1 MTLETPLGN
10 PVSPELFDSFMLD
23 AWDTLGAFENAVAE
37 LQGAF
42 GAPTMQRLGMLAHRF
57 KGTAALYGYPQMAA
71 LSELAERLM
80 EVQPDLGEAQQA
92 GLFAFLER
100 LVVCLRSALE
110 RVSSR
115 QSEGELGLEFAQIGG
130 TALLGS
136 LLGQNPRAFVRPA
149 VQSRNHPARTQN
161 LGTQVRRFRQDN
173 LDIWAYFAPEVR
185 EHLDAMRAVLDEFSS
200 DTAGSPEGLN
210 QLFRSAHTLKGSS
223 YMVGFD
229 VLGDLGHRLEDVMLA
244 VRSGERPFDAPLRR
258 ALGEGTELAE
268 RLLQV
273 AEGVAG
279 DPGVELRRMQRQLS
293 ALLTGSDEDD
303 ANQTGPDN
311 TPDEAPIP
319 KAAPAAAG
327 RSVRVS
333 TDKLDLL
340 MNLAN
345 ELMVS
350 RSRITQQ
357 SARLE
362 SAGEVLL
369 LAQARL
375 SRTARDFEEKYL
387 STQTLSQAVNRSAA
401 PSPAPGDAPSALQ
414 NTALQHTLDDLFG
427 DLEFDSYSD
436 LNIVARSVSEMSA
449 DLSEVAS
456 QLSAQLQA
464 LREEDER
471 LGKLTTRLRR
481 EVSRA
486 RRVPFGQALTR
497 LRRWARTQ
505 TTDGNSGFELRL
517 SGETVEVDSHV
528 LEAVVDPLL
537 HLLNNA
543 LIHGLEAPE
552 ARRAAGKPE
561 AGQISVHAA
570 QRGAFLDIEVSDDG
584 AGLDLAAIR
593 RRAAPLLSGPEQV
606 SPDQLSPDE
615 MSDAAVAELIFLPGL
630 STAASVTTQAGRGV
644 GLDVVAS
651 NVRRLGGAVQ
661 VRSRAGAGTQFTLS
675 VPLTQQI
682 AEVLLLR
689 VGAQTLGIFTSAVR
703 LLRHVEASEIETG
716 NGSQTVPYQG
726 QAVPLLRL
734 AELWN
739 QAPAPNVGAPL
750 NVVIVQSAAQLLAL
764 AADDFAG
771 LEEVAVQPPGPL
783 LEAVAY
789 LAGSSVASGGQVALL
804 LHPPGLLRL
813 SFQLAQGSQL
823 GQAAYTPQTRRA
835 APEAKAARVLLV
847 DDSVSVRRVVARMLE
862 RAGYSVVTAAD
873 GFEAIE
879 RLRSEARFD
888 AVLTDLEMPR
898 VSGYELLEHLRRHPG
913 TADIPSIVMTTRAG
927 DKHQQLAFEVGT
939 NDYFT
944 KPIDESRLIKRL
956 AELTRKAAT

>member
-1 MTLETPLGN
+1 MTLETPFGN

-23 AWDTLGAFENAVAE
+23 AWDTLGAFENAVTE
-37 LQGAF
+37 LRGAF

-110 RVSSR
+110 RVSAR

-136 LLGQNPRAFVRPA
+136 LLGQNPRAFVRQA
-149 VQSRNHPARTQN
+149 VQSRDHLARTQHW
-161 LGTQVRRFRQDN
+161 GTQVRRFRQDN

-185 EHLDAMRAVLDEFSS
+185 EHLDAMRLVLDESE
-200 DTAGSPEGLN
+200 ANEAGLN

-229 VLGDLGHRLEDVMLA
+229 MLGDLGHRLEDVMLA
-244 VRSGERPFDAPLRR
+244 VRSGERSFDAPLRR

-268 RLLQV
+268 HLLQV
-273 AEGVAG
+273 AEGAAG
-279 DPGVELRRMQRQLS
+279 DPEGEMRRVQHQLS
-293 ALLTGSDEDD
+293 ALLTGSDEEAD
-303 ANQTGPDN
+303 ADQPALNDMSDTASDVDVP
-311 TPDEAPIP
+311 APQ
-319 KAAPAAAG
+319 AAPAAG

-345 ELMVS
+345 ELVVS

-357 SARLE
+357 SVRLE
-362 SAGEVLL
+362 SAGELL
-369 LAQARL
+369 KLAQARL

-387 STQTLSQAVNRSAA
+387 STRTLSQAVNRSAPT
-401 PSPAPGDAPSALQ
+401 PSTPGDAPSALQ
-414 NTALQHTLDDLFG
+414 STLDDLFG

-456 QLSAQLQA
+456 QLAAQLQA

-561 AGQISVHAA
+561 RGQISVQAT
-570 QRGAFLDIEVSDDG
+570 QRGAFLDIEVNDDG
-584 AGLDLAAIR
+584 AGLNLDAIR
-593 RRAAPLLSGPEQV
+593 RQAAPLLSGDPH
-606 SPDQLSPDE
+606 DLSDE
-615 MSDAAVAELIFLPGL
+615 AVAELIFLPGL
-630 STAASVTTQAGRGV
+630 STAANITTQAGRGV

-661 VRSRAGAGTQFTLS
+661 VRSQAGAGTQFTLS

-689 VGAQTLGIFTSAVR
+689 VGAQTLGLFTSAVR
-703 LLRHVEASEIETG
+703 SLRHVEPSEIETG
-716 NGSQTVPYQG
+716 NSGQTVPYQG

-739 QAPAPNVGAPL
+739 EVSAPEIGAPL
-750 NVVIVQSAAQLLAL
+750 NVVIVQSGTQLLAL
-764 AADDFAG
+764 TADDFAG
-771 LEEVAVQPPGPL
+771 LEEMAVQPPGPL
-783 LEAVAY
+783 LDVVDY
-789 LAGSSVASGGQVALL
+789 LAGSSVSRGGQVTLL

-813 SFQLAQGSQL
+813 SVQL
-823 GQAAYTPQTRRA
+823 GQVAHAPQTCRA
-835 APEAKAARVLLV
+835 APTSHAARVLLV
-847 DDSVSVRRVVARMLE
+847 DDSISVRRVVARMLE

-873 GFEAIE
+873 GYEAIE

-898 VSGYELLEHLRRHPG
+898 VSGYELLEHLRRHAE

-927 DKHQQLAFEVGT
+927 DKHQQLAYEVGT

-956 AELTRKAAT
+956 AELTRSAAT

>member
-1 MTLETPLGN
+1 MTLETPFGN

-23 AWDTLGAFENAVAE
+23 AWDTLDAFENAVAE
-37 LQGAF
+37 LQSAF

-110 RVSSR
+110 RVSAR

-136 LLGQNPRAFVRPA
+136 LLGQNPRAFVRQA
-149 VQSRNHPARTQN
+149 VQSRDHLARTQHW
-161 LGTQVRRFRQDN
+161 GTQVRRFRQDN

-185 EHLDAMRAVLDEFSS
+185 EHLDAMRLVLDESE
-200 DTAGSPEGLN
+200 ANEAGLN

-229 VLGDLGHRLEDVMLA
+229 MLGDLGHRLEDVMLA
-244 VRSGERPFDAPLRR
+244 VRSGERSFDAPLRR

-268 RLLQV
+268 HLLQV
-273 AEGVAG
+273 AEGAAG
-279 DPGVELRRMQRQLS
+279 DPEGEMRRVQHQLS
-293 ALLTGSDEDD
+293 ALLTGSDEEAD
-303 ANQTGPDN
+303 ADQPALNDMSDTASDVDVP
-311 TPDEAPIP
+311 APQ
-319 KAAPAAAG
+319 AAPAAG

-345 ELMVS
+345 ELVVS

-357 SARLE
+357 SVRLE
-362 SAGEVLL
+362 SAGELL
-369 LAQARL
+369 KLAQARL

-387 STQTLSQAVNRSAA
+387 STRTLSQAVNRSAPT
-401 PSPAPGDAPSALQ
+401 PSTPGDAPSALQ
-414 NTALQHTLDDLFG
+414 STLDDLFG

-456 QLSAQLQA
+456 QLAAQVQA

-561 AGQISVHAA
+561 RGQISVQAT
-570 QRGAFLDIEVSDDG
+570 QRGAFLDIEVNDDG
-584 AGLDLAAIR
+584 AGLNLDAIR
-593 RRAAPLLSGPEQV
+593 RQAAPLLSGDPH
-606 SPDQLSPDE
+606 DLSDE
-615 MSDAAVAELIFLPGL
+615 AVAELIFLPGL
-630 STAASVTTQAGRGV
+630 STAANITTQAGRGV

-661 VRSRAGAGTQFTLS
+661 VRSQGGAGTQFTLS

-703 LLRHVEASEIETG
+703 SLRHVEPSEIQTG
-716 NGSQTVPYQG
+716 NSGQTVPYQG

-739 QAPAPNVGAPL
+739 EVSAPEIGAPL
-750 NVVIVQSAAQLLAL
+750 NVVIVQSGTQLLAL
-764 AADDFAG
+764 TADDFAG

-783 LEAVAY
+783 LEAVEY
-789 LAGSSVASGGQVALL
+789 LAGSSVSSGGQIALL
-804 LHPPGLLRL
+804 LYPPGLLRL

-823 GQAAYTPQTRRA
+823 GQVAHMPQTRRA
-835 APEAKAARVLLV
+835 APEGKAARVLLV

-873 GFEAIE
+873 GYEAIE

-898 VSGYELLEHLRRHPG
+898 VSGYELLEHLRRHAD
-913 TADIPSIVMTTRAG
+913 TADLPSIVMTTRAG
-927 DKHQQLAFEVGT
+927 DKHQQLAYEVGT

-944 KPIDESRLIKRL
+944 KPIDEGRLIKRL
-956 AELTRKAAT
+956 AELTRSAAT

>member
-1 MTLETPLGN
+1 MTLETPFGN

-37 LQGAF
+37 LQSAF

-80 EVQPDLGEAQQA
+80 EVQPELGEPEQA

-110 RVSSR
+110 RVSAR

-136 LLGQNPRAFVRPA
+136 LLGQNPRAFVRQA
-149 VQSRNHPARTQN
+149 VQSRDHLARTQN
-161 LGTQVRRFRQDN
+161 WGTQVRRFRQDN

-185 EHLDAMRAVLDEFSS
+185 EHLDAMRLVLDESE
-200 DTAGSPEGLN
+200 ANEAGLN

-244 VRSGERPFDAPLRR
+244 VRSGERSFDAPLRR

-268 RLLQV
+268 HLLQV
-273 AEGVAG
+273 AEGAAG
-279 DPGVELRRMQRQLS
+279 DPGGELRRVQRQLS
-293 ALLTGSDEDD
+293 ALLTGGVEEPDADQPALNDMSDTASDVD
-303 ANQTGPDN
+303 VP
-311 TPDEAPIP
+311 APQ
-319 KAAPAAAG
+319 AAPAAAG

-345 ELMVS
+345 ELVVS

-357 SARLE
+357 SVRLE
-362 SAGEVLL
+362 SAGELL
-369 LAQARL
+369 MLAQARL

-387 STQTLSQAVNRSAA
+387 STRTLSQAVNRSAPA
-401 PSPAPGDAPSALQ
+401 SSAPGDAPSALQ
-414 NTALQHTLDDLFG
+414 STALQNTLDDLFG

-456 QLSAQLQA
+456 QLAAQLQA

-561 AGQISVHAA
+561 RGQISVHAA

-584 AGLDLAAIR
+584 AGLDFAAIR
-593 RRAAPLLSGPEQV
+593 RRAAPLLSDPAQ
-606 SPDQLSPDE
+606 PSPDE
-615 MSDAAVAELIFLPGL
+615 MNLDGMSEAAVAELIFLPGL
-630 STAASVTTQAGRGV
+630 STAASVNTQAGRGV

-661 VRSRAGAGTQFTLS
+661 VRSQVGAGTQFTLS

-703 LLRHVEASEIETG
+703 SLRHVEQSEIETG
-716 NGSQTVPYQG
+716 NSGQTVPYQG

-739 QAPAPNVGAPL
+739 QVSAPNVGAPL
-750 NVVIVQSAAQLLAL
+750 NVVIVQSGTQLLAL
-764 AADDFAG
+764 AADEFAG

-813 SFQLAQGSQL
+813 NEQL
-823 GQAAYTPQTRRA
+823 GQVAHAPPFRRA
-835 APEAKAARVLLV
+835 APEGKAARVLLV
-847 DDSVSVRRVVARMLE
+847 DDSISVRRVVARMLE

-873 GFEAIE
+873 GYEAIE

-898 VSGYELLEHLRRHPG
+898 VSGYELLEHLRRHAD
-913 TADIPSIVMTTRAG
+913 TADLPSIVMTTRAG
-927 DKHQQLAFEVGT
+927 DKHQQLAYEVGT

-944 KPIDESRLIKRL
+944 KPIDEGRLIKRL
-956 AELTRKAAT
+956 AELTQRSAAT